1 MTDHEMLELLVQ
13 KVTGLEQ
20 KITGLDH
27 LEQTVT
33 GLDQKLTGVGH
44 TVTNLDQKVTGLD
57 KRLIGLEQKF
67 TGLDQKVTGLD
78 QKVSGMDQRLTGLD
92 QKVSGIEKDVKF
104 IKVQQSEHGEMIQSL
119 VHSGEV
125 QKARHDAL
133 QMEVAKLS
141 GGIRQGF
148 SDLVEAQKSLFEM
161 YGEHETKIRTL
172 GRRPV

>member
-1 MTDHEMLELLVQ
+1 M
-13 KVTGLEQ
+13 
-20 KITGLDH
+20 
-27 LEQTVT
+27 
-33 GLDQKLTGVGH
+33 DQK
-44 TVTNLDQKVTGLD
+44 
-57 KRLIGLEQKF
+57 
-67 TGLDQKVTGLD
+67 
-78 QKVSGMDQRLTGLD
+78 LTGLD